1 MVYGIIK
8 KVGGK
13 KYKYLVKSFR
23 LPDGSAKKIWF
34 TGDGKPS
41 SYFLLREKELNFE
54 YALRKFQLDSIFTE
68 EQVEYVEA
76 MRVEYRNII
85 RQLTQPQKKD
95 LFDRFTANFTYESN
109 ALEGNS
115 LTLKDVAMVLFEG
128 GSVAGKSLREIYET
142 RNSRRV
148 VELMLAGKFS
158 ISHKGIM
165 RMHRILM
172 RDIDTPTG
180 YKKLPNFLLGRRLET
195 TPPEK
200 VFGEMSA
207 LLGWYNANAGSI
219 HPIKLA
225 ALFHGKFE
233 RIHPFED
240 GNGRVG
246 RFLANAILL
255 NGKYPPLIIR
265 KSARRAYLSALEAFD
280 ADHPEKLEWFFLRR
294 FRDTFRKFFGIYLKY
309 LR

>member
-1 MVYGIIK
+1 MVFKVVK

-13 KYKYLVKSFR
+13 KYRYWVKSLR

-34 TGDGKPS
+34 TGDGNPS
-41 SYFLLREKELNFE
+41 AHFLLREKELAFE
-54 YALRKFQLDSIFTE
+54 YALKKFQPDSIFTD
-68 EQVEYVEA
+68 EQVESVEA
-76 MRVEYRNII
+76 MRVEYRNMI

-128 GSVAGKSLREIYET
+128 GSIAGKSLREIYET

-148 VELMLAGKFS
+148 VELMLAGKFG
-158 ISHKGIM
+158 ISHKGII

-200 VFGEMSA
+200 VFGEMSG
-207 LLGWYNANAGSI
+207 LIGWYDAHAESI
-219 HPIKLA
+219 YPIKLA

-246 RFLANAILL
+246 RFLANVILL
-255 NGKYPPLIIR
+255 NSKYPPFIIR
-265 KSARRAYLSALEAFD
+265 KSARRAYFSAIEAFD
-280 ADHPEKLEWFFLRR
+280 AGYPGKLERFFLGS
-294 FRDTFRKFFGIYLKY
+294 FKDTFRKFFGIYLKY
-309 LR
+309 LE